1 MLISTFLSFFMS
13 KLEKKNVEQ
22 TWPKCKMVDFFLS
35 VDDMFILNI
44 FHFYLLFSICFSFIL
59 LPYLGRKHNAMW
71 LNHQKQKF
79 NFWILGI
86 YFRYSWI

>member
-1 MLISTFLSFFMS
+1 MQ
-13 KLEKKNVEQ
+13 NG
-22 TWPKCKMVDFFLS
+22 DFFLS
-35 VDDMFILNI
+35 VDDMFTLNI
-44 FHFYLLFSICFSFIL
+44 FHFYPYFQFAS
-59 LPYLGRKHNAMW
+59 PYLVTLFRQEHNAMW